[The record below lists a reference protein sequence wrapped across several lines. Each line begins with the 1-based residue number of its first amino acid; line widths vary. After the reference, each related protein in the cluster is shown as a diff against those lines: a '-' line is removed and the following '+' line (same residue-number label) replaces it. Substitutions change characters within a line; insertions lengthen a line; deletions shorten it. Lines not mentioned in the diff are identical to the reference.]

1 MNWCSWFW
9 FNILPKCFHFLRILG
24 GVTDSFVFILHGEE
38 FIVRE
43 NVFVQHLTDVSFF
56 IKCCKTKRISIII
69 HYSFTFTLLF
79 SISSLFA
86 KIYFTLYNSYLI
98 FFMVSCC
105 RILWKVIS
113 PVLRSTAP
121 MYIVCYALRRSLSVG
136 HVTCQSQTPT
146 AWLAKPTR
154 HSLMQSPT
162 SLNLWGKSWR

>member
-1 MNWCSWFW
+1 MNWCSWSW

-43 NVFVQHLTDVSFF
+43 NVFVQHLTDVSFNAAKQKEF
-56 IKCCKTKRISIII
+56 LLLYITPLLL
-69 HYSFTFTLLF
+69 HSFLACYLYLLKF
-79 SISSLFA
+79 
-86 KIYFTLYNSYLI
+86 YFTLCNSYLI
-98 FFMVSCC
+98 FIIVSCC

>member
-1 MNWCSWFW
+1 MFSLSQDPWRSDRFFCVYFTWRG
-9 FNILPKCFHFLRILG
+9 IHCERKCFCPASNRCK
-24 GVTDSFVFILHGEE
+24 
-38 FIVRE
+38 
-43 NVFVQHLTDVSFF
+43 FF

-86 KIYFTLYNSYLI
+86 KIYFTLCNSYLI

-113 PVLRSTAP
+113 PVLPSMAHVC
-121 MYIVCYALRRSLSVG
+121 IVYYALRRSLSVG

-146 AWLAKPTR
+146 A
-154 HSLMQSPT
+154 
-162 SLNLWGKSWR
+162 